1 MASNEQPGVG
11 SDNACLHGV
20 DIVRVGGKY
29 RLREWI
35 GSGSFSIVYCGINV
49 VLKEDVA
56 IKLEPIDA
64 EFLQLDYEHKVYKH
78 LAGGIGIPAI
88 RWFGTEG
95 DYNAMVLQCLG
106 PSLEDLFNYS
116 NRMFSLRTVLLLAD
130 QMVCNVYEASCVG
143 LY

>member
-1 MASNEQPGVG
+1 VCTVQSIPL
-11 SDNACLHGV
+11 LHKLLKLV
-20 DIVRVGGKY
+20 
-29 RLREWI
+29 I
-35 GSGSFSIVYCGINV
+35 GIVYRGINV
-49 VLKEDVA
+49 VSKEDVA

-116 NRMFSLRTVLLLAD
+116 NCTFSLRTVLLLVD

>member
-1 MASNEQPGVG
+1 LV
-11 SDNACLHGV
+11 
-20 DIVRVGGKY
+20 
-29 RLREWI
+29 I
-35 GSGSFSIVYCGINV
+35 GIVYRGINV
-49 VLKEDVA
+49 VSKEDVA

-116 NRMFSLRTVLLLAD
+116 NRTFSLRTVLLLAD